1 MIGVFGGSFDPI
13 HFGHINPLIDL
24 SKQFNLSEIKLIPT
38 YRSAVGKTF
47 HADFKHR
54 LNMVSIIA
62 SSETNNFRAEDIE
75 IRKKG
80 TSYTHETIKI
90 LKKDNKKEDICLIM
104 GLDVFLNI
112 ETWYNYEKIL
122 KEVNILVINRPGFEI
137 NKMNSMGTLIR
148 DRISK
153 NKKDFLESKEKNI
166 FFHQTPLIDIS
177 SSSIRDIIKKDK
189 DPIKKIPGS
198 IMSYIKR
205 NNLYVEY
212 E

>member
-62 SSETNNFRAEDIE
+62 SSETNNFRAEDLE

-80 TSYTHETIKI
+80 ISYTHETIKI

-137 NKMNSMGTLIR
+137 NKMNSMGALIR

>member
-62 SSETNNFRAEDIE
+62 SSETNNFRAEDLE

-80 TSYTHETIKI
+80 ISYTHETIKI
-90 LKKDNKKEDICLIM
+90 LQKDNKKENICLIM

-137 NKMNSMGTLIR
+137 NKMNSMGSLIR
-148 DRISK
+148 DKISK

-166 FFHQTPLIDIS
+166 FLYHTPSIDIS
-177 SSSIRDIIKKDK
+177 SSSIRDIIKKGK
-189 DPIKKIPGS
+189 DPLRKIPGS

-205 NNLYVEY
+205 NNLYKKY

>member
-62 SSETNNFRAEDIE
+62 SSETNNFRAEDLE

-137 NKMNSMGTLIR
+137 NKMNSMGSLIR

-166 FFHQTPLIDIS
+166 FFHQSPLVDIS

-205 NNLYVEY
+205 NKLYAEY

>member
-13 HFGHINPLIDL
+13 HFGHINPLVDL
-24 SKQFNLSEIKLIPT
+24 SKQLNFSEIKLIPT
-38 YRSAVGKTF
+38 YRSAVGKIF
-47 HADFKHR
+47 HADYEHR
-54 LNMVSIIA
+54 MNMVSIIA
-62 SSETNNFRAEDIE
+62 ASETNNFKAEDLE

-80 TSYTHETIKI
+80 ISYTYETIKI

-122 KEVNILVINRPGFEI
+122 KEVNILVINRPGFET
-137 NKMNSMGTLIR
+137 NKMNSMGSLIR
-148 DRISK
+148 DKFSK
-153 NKKDFLESKEKNI
+153 NKKNFLESEEKSI
-166 FFHQTPLIDIS
+166 FFHQASLIDIS
-177 SSSIRDIIKKDK
+177 SSSIRDIIKNDK

-198 IMSYIKR
+198 IMSYIRR
-205 NNLYVEY
+205 NNLYKKY

>member
-13 HFGHINPLIDL
+13 HFGHINPLSDL
-24 SKQFNLSEIKLIPT
+24 SKQFNFSEIKLIPT
-38 YRSAVGKTF
+38 YHSAVGKIF
-47 HADFKHR
+47 HADFEHR
-54 LNMVSIIA
+54 MNMVSIIA
-62 SSETNNFRAEDIE
+62 ASKTNNFIAEDIE

-80 TSYTHETIKI
+80 ISYTYETIKI

-166 FFHQTPLIDIS
+166 FFHQAPLIDIS
-177 SSSIRDIIKKDK
+177 SSSIRDMIKKDN